1 MNDMIRMYSWL
12 AAVLMFVSSCG
23 ERTVMLHGGSYE
35 EEMYVDSLAAFFSQ
49 YSAAGSNDSVIL
61 TAGPMMREAAAEGD
75 TLKMLCACVFA
86 AQSWLFADNA
96 DSVKYCIDVARTYI
110 RNCSSPLLNVV
121 YCNVYG
127 CYSLRAGL
135 DYTLALNYYLDGLRW
150 AEISGNA
157 GHQTVMLLNIANIF
171 YMQRNAEGYMYA
183 ERALKL
189 AMSPEV
195 SDEYVRSAARINQS
209 QMLFLLGKND
219 GARSSLDTA
228 WAAVRKGG
236 MYSLYSPVKVLYA
249 QILEAE
255 GNSVQAENLY
265 EEAVGY
271 SRYTDYGTMSQIFL
285 EYGNF
290 LMREGK
296 YGRAS
301 EKYRRGLDIS
311 EQTRS
316 MEFRLELLGRMADCC
331 WRTGD
336 SRGALDYYRR
346 YSDWQDSI
354 TVRKQYE
361 FNRAVLSLQEVEH
374 EKEILQKEL
383 EQQTLRHKMNILI
396 VCVVLT
402 VLIGFLIFL
411 LYYRKR
417 AAYRKLVEQHRH
429 YVQKL
434 EQEKKLQSVA
444 SSPSK
449 ELFQKIEEVMYGEKY
464 FTRKG
469 VTLEAV
475 AEKVNSN
482 RTYCSKAINAF
493 AGCSFY
499 KWLDALRIEEAT
511 RRIVAD
517 DTVLFKQ
524 LAEDLGYSSVSAFSK
539 AFVNEIGC
547 TPSNYREACRK
558 SPRRE
563 QDENVVFT

>member
-1 MNDMIRMYSWL
+1 MLLASCRAGTGVPQDIRS
-12 AAVLMFVSSCG
+12 
-23 ERTVMLHGGSYE
+23 E
-35 EEMYVDSLAAFFSQ
+35 EERYVDSLAAYFSQ
-49 YSAAGSNDSVIL
+49 YSASGHNDSVIL
-61 TAGPMMREAAAEGD
+61 KAGPMMREAAAEGD

-86 AQSWLFADNA
+86 AQSWLFAENA
-96 DSVKYCIDVARTYI
+96 DSVGYYIDLARTYI
-110 RNCSSPLLNVV
+110 QRCTSPLLNVV
-121 YCNVYG
+121 YSNVYG

-150 AEISGNA
+150 AELSGNA

-189 AMSPEV
+189 AMSPDV
-195 SDEYVRSAARINQS
+195 SDDYVRSAARINMA
-209 QMLFLLGKND
+209 QMQFLLGQNSR
-219 GARSSLDTA
+219 ARACLDTA
-228 WAAVRKGG
+228 WNAAGQYG

-249 QILEAE
+249 QIMEAE
-255 GNSVQAENLY
+255 GNITGAEDLY
-265 EEAVGY
+265 REAVDY
-271 SRYTDYGTMSQIFL
+271 SRYTDHGTMSQIFL

-290 LMREGK
+290 LMRAGQ
-296 YGRAS
+296 YAGAL

-311 EQTRS
+311 EQSRS
-316 MEFRLELLGRMADCC
+316 MEFRLELLGRMADCS
-331 WRTGD
+331 WRIGD
-336 SRGALDYYRR
+336 RGQSLEYYRR

-361 FNRAVLSLQEVEH
+361 FNQAVLSLQEVEH
-374 EKEILQKEL
+374 EKEMLQKEL
-383 EQQTLRHKMNILI
+383 EQQKLRHKMNILI

-402 VLIGFLIFL
+402 VLVVFLVFL

-417 AAYRKLVEQHRH
+417 TAYRKLVEQHRH
-429 YVQKL
+429 YSQKL

-449 ELFQKIEEVMYGEKY
+449 ELFQKIEKVMCGEKY
-464 FTRKG
+464 FMQKG
-469 VTLEAV
+469 VTLETV
-475 AEKVNSN
+475 AEKVSSN

-493 AGCSFY
+493 AGSSFY
-499 KWLDALRIEEAT
+499 KWLDTLRIEEAT

-517 DTVLFKQ
+517 NTILFKQ

-558 SPRRE
+558 SPRKE
-563 QDENVVFT
+563 QDENVVSS